1 MTNVKTFTCLT
12 GSVST
17 GSNSI
22 VKLKKNHGI
31 LGIVGWGLFL
41 PCGAIVARYFR
52 HKDPLW
58 FYLHISI
65 QFLGFIFG
73 LATVI
78 AGRQLYN
85 KIHANVPTHRGIGI
99 FVLTLSILQV
109 CPSSDD

>member
-1 MTNVKTFTCLT
+1 MKIFARVT

-17 GSNSI
+17 GSNG
-22 VKLKKNHGI
+22 VVELKKNHGI

-65 QFLGFIFG
+65 QFVGFIFG
-73 LATVI
+73 LATVV
-78 AGRQLYN
+78 AGTQLYN
-85 KIHANVPTHRGIGI
+85 KIHAHVRTHRGIGI